1 MSFRRTARTS
11 LAALGVAAAAV
22 IVAGCASESF
32 APAPSGPRLTA
43 AQGRALVLRA
53 LPDRVHDRGGW
64 AVDLFAAI
72 ASLDLAPTHDNVC
85 AAVAV
90 AGQESSFEAD
100 PRVPGLSRIAW
111 KEIERRRMKL
121 GIPKLVVDAAL
132 ALPSSNGK
140 SYAERIDHAT
150 TERELSDT
158 YDDLIDRV
166 PFGRTLFADDN
177 PVRTAGPMQVS
188 VAFAEGWA
196 RTHTYPY
203 PVAGS
208 IRHETFTRRGSL
220 YFGVAH
226 LLAYRALYDRY
237 LYRFADYN
245 AGRYASRNAAFQHAV
260 ALVTGVPLAEDG
272 HLLPIGGLRSSRD
285 PGATEAAVR
294 VLKSRLDL
302 SDEAIHD
309 SLLLETS
316 VEFGRSPLYTRVMAL
331 ADRTNGSPVPRA
343 RVPAIMLSGPKI
355 SRHLTTAWY
364 AQSVERRFRACLARL
379 DEP

>member
-64 AVDLFAAI
+64 ATDLFAAI

-196 RTHTYPY
+196 RTHAYPY

-260 ALVTGVPLAEDG
+260 ALVSGVPLAEDG

-364 AQSVERRFRACLARL
+364 AQSVERRFRGCLARL

>member
-132 ALPSSNGK
+132 ALASSNGK

-260 ALVTGVPLAEDG
+260 ALVTGVPLAADG
-272 HLLPIGGLRSSRD
+272 HLLPVGGLRSSRD

-364 AQSVERRFRACLARL
+364 AQSVERRFRGCLARL